1 MSTSNFLARPEG
13 RLAYDLDGDGP
24 LIVCLPGMGDL
35 RTTYRFLV
43 PALVDAG
50 YRVATLDL
58 RGHGDSDA
66 TFSSYD
72 DEALAS
78 DAIALIEELGGPAY
92 VVGNSMG
99 AGAAVIVAGTR
110 PDLVD
115 GLVLLGAFVRDPQ
128 VSRVTAVLNRVLMW
142 PPWARQMWKA
152 YLPKL
157 YAGTKP
163 ADFDAHRDRMIEAMK
178 APGKAR
184 AFSLTVKTSHA
195 PAEARLPQVKAPA
208 LIVMGAL
215 DPDFP
220 DPKAEAEW
228 IAESLGGDVLIVDE
242 VGHYPQSQAPG
253 IVNLAVI
260 GFLRKPGTDA

>member
-1 MSTSNFLARPEG
+1 MTISKHLARPEG
-13 RLAYDLDGDGP
+13 RLAYDLHGDGP
-24 LIVCLPGMGDL
+24 LVVCLPGMGDL

-43 PALVDAG
+43 PALVEAG
-50 YRVATLDL
+50 YRVATMDL

-99 AGAAVIVAGTR
+99 AGAAVIAAATR
-110 PDLVD
+110 PELVS
-115 GLVLLGAFVRDPQ
+115 GLVLIGAFVRDPRIGRFT
-128 VSRVTAVLNRVLMW
+128 SALIRLLMW
-142 PPWARQMWKA
+142 PPWARLTWKA
-152 YLPKL
+152 YLPRL

-163 ADFDAHRDRMIEAMK
+163 TDFDAYRDSVIEAMR
-178 APGKAR
+178 APGRTR
-184 AFSLTVKTSHA
+184 AFSRTTRTSHA

-208 LIVMGAL
+208 LIVMGAV

-220 DPKAEAEW
+220 DPRGEAEW
-228 IAESLGGDVLIVDE
+228 IASRSDGEIVVVDDA
-242 VGHYPQSQAPG
+242 GHYPQSQAPEV
-253 IVNLAVI
+253 VNPAVVA
-260 GFLRKPGTDA
+260 FLHGLRSDA